1 MFQMSSFHFY
11 ISRILSFVA
20 GSCIKFGLNCSF
32 YLLLSLL
39 EIVQQQ
45 QNNQAT
51 FVAIIHILCGK
62 ILKSNMNHSTLIHQE
77 SIYCGNYHTFLLILK
92 LVVPNYFLFRELAV
106 NRWAKL
112 SYKQDVF
119 LLRII
124 GTGLVLEPY
133 LATQSSSIYCSP
145 SSCPL
150 STVSYFFSKKKN
162 SHHQFL
168 EKAMLIDGTTM
179 KK

>member
-1 MFQMSSFHFY
+1 MFQMSSFHCY

-77 SIYCGNYHTFLLILK
+77 SIFPSNLEACGSQLFSFQRVGSQSLGQTILQARRLFTENYWYWIGIGALFGYTIFFNLLFTF
-92 LVVPNYFLFRELAV
+92 F
-106 NRWAKL
+106 
-112 SYKQDVF
+112 
-119 LLRII
+119 
-124 GTGLVLEPY
+124 
-133 LATQSSSIYCSP
+133 
-145 SSCPL
+145 L
-150 STVSYFFSKKKN
+150 STLNRKFFFSKKKN
-162 SHHQFL
+162 PHHQFL